1 MAGQERVDFV
11 NQTIDELIEAGHTEA
26 ATMAEWKDG
35 INDSWADLL
44 ELIDTRAQLLTAS
57 YELLK

>member
-1 MAGQERVDFV
+1 MGQERVDTV
-11 NQTIDELIEAGHTEA
+11 NQIIDDLIEAGHSES

-35 INDSWADLL
+35 VNESWADLL

-57 YELLK
+57 YDLLK

>member
-1 MAGQERVDFV
+1 MGQERVDTV
-11 NQTIDELIEAGHTEA
+11 NQIIDDLIEAGHSEA

-35 INDSWADLL
+35 VNESWADLL

-57 YELLK
+57 YDLLK

>member
-1 MAGQERVDFV
+1 MGQERVDTV
-11 NQTIDELIEAGHTEA
+11 NQIIDGLIEAGHSEA

-35 INDSWADLL
+35 VNESWADLL

-57 YELLK
+57 YDLLK

>member
-1 MAGQERVDFV
+1 VGQERIDTV
-11 NQTIDELIEAGHTEA
+11 NQIIDEMIEAGHSEA

-35 INDSWADLL
+35 VNESWADLL

-57 YELLK
+57 YDLLK